1 MTKRIAAALLAG
13 VALLLVGTTA
23 SAGIT
28 PAHWPIYMPDANH
41 VGAAALQPPPICC
54 SPVGPPV
61 AGEPAPVNMA
71 YFGGHIQVQPKIYL
85 VFWGWGQ
92 AGAFDHTTPAM
103 PANDPDGAAA
113 RMTAFIKAMGGTAW
127 AGGQTQYYELDNGQ
141 EVHIQNPANVFGGAW
156 YDDTNPTRHSV
167 TGLELA
173 QEAQRAVA
181 HFGITDLHDSQVVV
195 AQPQNYSEQGFN
207 DDV

>member
-1 MTKRIAAALLAG
+1 MSKRILLAA
-13 VALLLVGTTA
+13 VALVMLLATALMLAGGA
-23 SAGIT
+23 SADASV
-28 PAHWPIYMPDANH
+28 PAPPPPKSPDA
-41 VGAAALQPPPICC
+41 GKMQTRPLQPPPICC

-92 AGAFDHTTPAM
+92 AGAFDHTTPGM
-103 PANDPDGAAA
+103 PANDPDGAAT
-113 RMTAFIKAMGGTAW
+113 RMTAFVKAMGGTAW
-127 AGGQTQYYELDNGQ
+127 AGSQTQYYELDNGQ

-156 YDDTNPTRHSV
+156 YDDANPTHHSV

-181 HFGITDLHDSQVVV
+181 HFGITDLHDSQIVI
-195 AQPQNYSEQGFN
+195 
-207 DDV
+207 